1 MEVFSH
7 HLLSDTICGKMK
19 KKIVRSKKFFFSSY
33 FLFKMVELFWR
44 NRHECVFPFFVYIL
58 LCLILSS
65 KRFLTAF
72 KNSLSLFAHK
82 FSLCSSHNWLEMEKS
97 TSEFNFQCHYPS
109 IFAILFLQ
117 FISKMKNLG
126 GEIFYCY
133 KQILCTLL
141 DF

>member
-72 KNSLSLFAHK
+72 KNSVSLFAHK
-82 FSLCSSHNWLEMEKS
+82 FSLCSSQWAWNDKVVLVLLTWIS
-97 TSEFNFQCHYPS
+97 F
-109 IFAILFLQ
+109 FAGQIHPFLLFFFLIDFKIEDFVWILHSL
-117 FISKMKNLG
+117 
-126 GEIFYCY
+126 
-133 KQILCTLL
+133 
-141 DF
+141 